1 MNFVVL
7 KDVTIEPVFD
17 LLFQAIE
24 SIVLARLIRY
34 KVRIPKTAVH
44 AVNYM

>member
-34 KVRIPKTAVH
+34 NVSRTEL
-44 AVNYM
+44 NETY